1 MVTNKTENNM
11 KKRFNDQFEILRMT
25 NASLVLVDKKTGEN
39 VFIHRNVFNQLEVA
53 VDYRVTTKESP
64 RGDVN
69 KWVEVLV
76 WKSL

>member
-1 MVTNKTENNM
+1 M

-39 VFIHRNVFNQLEVA
+39 VFIHRNAFNQLENS
-53 VDYRVTTKESP
+53 VDYRVVKKETP
-64 RGDVN
+64 RGDIN
-69 KWVEVLV
+69 KWVEVLI